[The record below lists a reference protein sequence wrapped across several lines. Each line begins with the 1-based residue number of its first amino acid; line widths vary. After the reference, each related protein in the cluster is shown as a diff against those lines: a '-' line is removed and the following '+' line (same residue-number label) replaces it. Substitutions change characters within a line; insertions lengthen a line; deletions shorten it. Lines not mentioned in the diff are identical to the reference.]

1 MKLKLPIKINFNI
14 KLLLLAI
21 FLIIVTIWLLIDNLT
36 QVKKNQLEHSLF
48 KEASVIESV
57 LSEKFDSTFLII
69 EMMGKEIAKKPHDKN
84 YIKKILEKYKSD
96 KSLNQIFSWTI
107 FSWADDKSQLTVDEE
122 YGILKSPIDLF
133 MRDYIPKSISNPW
146 KLFLGNP
153 VYGSTSK
160 QWMIPG
166 GTSITDKNGKLL
178 GTITI
183 GFAIEDLTRFVQK
196 ELDDKNIEVKLIYKG
211 QIPVFSVNKSSIKI
225 FLENSA
231 LDYQKQPNAQIQS
244 NLVQLKHNLKNQ
256 EYDLILTYD
265 GEAVS
270 SLLWEIIYSRLLEI
284 LIAIILSLTLLIIIY
299 KSEKE
304 KREKIT
310 SLMQKE
316 LSARQ
321 SSEII
326 IRVGHELRNF
336 VSAIIGLSDL
346 IQMELK
352 NKKLSNDKSVDKELN
367 HLDHINDISQEL
379 MNFITD
385 LIDINKPEDGKFTI
399 NKSIS
404 AVDFED
410 MLDRSLMI
418 LKGKIKNKKIIIN
431 TYLDNDLHK
440 IPNLDSRRIK
450 QILVSLIGNSIKHSK
465 ESSIVNIY
473 MKNLGEK
480 SIEISI
486 RDSGIGMTQKQIDK
500 SLEKYHPNQN
510 LKEYNNYSIEL
521 NLPIVKYLT
530 ELQGGTIVINSIYKK
545 GTEVRISFNGY

>member
-1 MKLKLPIKINFNI
+1 MTLKLPIKINFNL

-36 QVKKNQLEHSLF
+36 QIKKSQLEPSLF

-69 EMMGKEIAKKPHDKN
+69 EMMGQEIAKNPQDKN
-84 YIKKILEKYKSD
+84 YIKKVLEKYKSD
-96 KSLNQIFSWTI
+96 KSLKQIFSWTI
-107 FSWADDKSQLTVDEE
+107 FSWTDDKSQLTVDGE
-122 YGILKSPIDLF
+122 YGILQSPIDLS

-160 QWMIPG
+160 KWMIPG
-166 GTSITDKNGKLL
+166 GASISDKNGKLL

-183 GFAIEDLTRFVQK
+183 GFAIDDLTQFVQK
-196 ELDDKNIEVKLIYKG
+196 ELDDKNIEVRLLHKG
-211 QIPVFSVNKSSIKI
+211 QTPIFSVNKSSIKVFSKDDI
-225 FLENSA
+225 INSN
-231 LDYQKQPNAQIQS
+231 KQPITQIQS
-244 NLVQLKHNLKNQ
+244 NSVQLKHTLRNQ
-256 EYDLILTYD
+256 SYDLLLTYD
-265 GEAVS
+265 NEAVS
-270 SLLWEIIYSRLLEI
+270 SILWEIIYSRLLEI
-284 LIAIILSLTLLIIIY
+284 LIAIILSLTLLVIIY

-310 SLMQKE
+310 SLMQKK
-316 LSARQ
+316 SK
-321 SSEII
+321 SDFI

-346 IQMELK
+346 VQMELK
-352 NKKLSNDKSVDKELN
+352 NKKLSNNNIDKELT
-367 HLDHINDISQEL
+367 HLSHINDISQEL

-385 LIDINKPEDGKFTI
+385 LIDINEPEDGKFTI

-410 MLDRSLMI
+410 ILDRSLMI
-418 LKGKIKNKKIIIN
+418 LKDKIKNKKIIIN
-431 TYLDNDLHK
+431 TYLDNDLNK
-440 IPNLDSRRIK
+440 ISNLDPRRIK
-450 QILVSLIGNSIKHSK
+450 QILVSIIGNSIKYGA
-465 ESSIVNIY
+465 ESSTINIY
-473 MKNLGEK
+473 MKNIREK

-486 RDSGIGMTQKQIDK
+486 MDSGIGMTQKQIDK
-500 SLEKYHPNQN
+500 SLEKYNPSQN
-510 LKEYNNYSIEL
+510 LKEYDNYSIEL

-530 ELQGGTIVINSIYKK
+530 ELQGGTIRINSIYKK
-545 GTEVRISFNGY
+545 GTEVIVSF